1 MTFAFIFDM
10 DGTLFQTHKILEVA
24 LESTFN
30 KLRGLNLWEGKTPI
44 EIYRKIMGVPLPKV
58 WEALLPDHSHEIR
71 GDADDYFQLQLIE
84 AIKAGKGELYPHV
97 EEIFG
102 FLKEKGCSIFIA
114 SNGLSDYLQAIV
126 TYYKLDQWVTETFS
140 IEQIDS
146 LDKSVLVQTILSTYQ
161 LNKAVVVG
169 DRLSDLNAAKANGL
183 AAVGCR
189 FDFSQEEELAQA
201 DFVINSLN
209 DLKTLAL
216 QLAGQQN

>member
-1 MTFAFIFDM
+1 M

-24 LESTFN
+24 LERTFN
-30 KLRGLNLWEGKTPI
+30 RLRGLNLWEGKTPI
-44 EIYRKIMGVPLPKV
+44 ETYRKIMGVPLPKV
-58 WEALLPDHSHEIR
+58 WEALLPDHSHVIR
-71 GDADDYFQLQLIE
+71 EDADHYFQLQLIE

-114 SNGLSDYLQAIV
+114 SNGLSDYLKAIV
-126 TYYKLDQWVTETFS
+126 TYYNLDQWVIETFS
-140 IEQIDS
+140 IEQINS

-161 LNKAVVVG
+161 LNKAAVVG

-183 AAVGCR
+183 TAVGCR
-189 FDFSQEEELAQA
+189 FDFAQEEELAQA

-216 QLAGQQN
+216 QLLGNQIN